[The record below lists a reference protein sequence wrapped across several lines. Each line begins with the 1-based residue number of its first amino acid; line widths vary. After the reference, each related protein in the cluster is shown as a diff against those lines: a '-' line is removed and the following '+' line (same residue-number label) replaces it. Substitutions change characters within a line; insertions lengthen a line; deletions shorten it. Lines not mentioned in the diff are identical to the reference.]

1 MGRPLLLSRNRS
13 WLNEERERMEHKVI
27 LQKLA
32 TKYALPIQKVE
43 EAVYYQFKYTAC
55 IIKGGSF
62 ESVRL
67 PYLGKFHVLPGRL
80 KHLNNYESTTTIK
93 ATKV

>member
-1 MGRPLLLSRNRS
+1 MDQ
-13 WLNEERERMEHKVI
+13 KVI

-32 TKYALPIQKVE
+32 TKYNLPIQKVE
-43 EAVYYQFKYTAC
+43 EVVNYQFKYVSS
-55 IIKGGSF
+55 IIKSGNF

-80 KHLNNYESTTTIK
+80 KYLRDARANCRK
-93 ATKV
+93 

>member
-1 MGRPLLLSRNRS
+1 MDRI
-13 WLNEERERMEHKVI
+13 I

-32 TKYALPIQKVE
+32 TKYNLPIQKIE
-43 EAVYYQFKYTAC
+43 EAVYYQFKYTSNL
-55 IIKGGSF
+55 IKSGSF

-80 KHLNNYESTTTIK
+80 KYLRNARADCSK
-93 ATKV
+93 

>member
-1 MGRPLLLSRNRS
+1 M
-13 WLNEERERMEHKVI
+13 EEKVI
-27 LQKLA
+27 LQRLA
-32 TKYALPIQKVE
+32 TKYGLSIQKVE

-55 IIKGGSF
+55 IIKEGGF

-80 KHLNNYESTTTIK
+80 KHLNNHESTSTLK
-93 ATKV
+93 AVKV